1 MDDQTVQRLNAINRE
16 FYEVTA
22 AEFDQT
28 RGQPW
33 PGWERLLPYLRT
45 PLHILDV
52 GCGNGRFGI
61 FLAQHLE
68 GEIIYTGIDNNPA
81 LLAAAAA
88 ALAERPQVAVQLA
101 AHDLLEHLP
110 DTTTYDLIALFG
122 VLHHIPGAARRK
134 ELVRDLAARLKPGGL
149 LAFACWR
156 FYEYPRFRERIL
168 PWPDDLK
175 AEPGDCLLDW
185 RRGAFARRYCH
196 YVDDAEH
203 TTLVAASGLTEIIT
217 YRADG
222 FTGDVNRYSL
232 LQK

>member
-1 MDDQTVQRLNAINRE
+1 MDEQTVQRLNTINRE
-16 FYEVTA
+16 FYETTA

-33 PGWERLLPYLRT
+33 PGWDRLLPYLTT
-45 PLHILDV
+45 PLHVLDV
-52 GCGNGRFGI
+52 GCGNGRFGV
-61 FLAQHLE
+61 FLAEHLD
-68 GEIIYTGIDNNPA
+68 GEIAYTGIDNNPA
-81 LLAAAAA
+81 LLVAAAA
-88 ALAERPQVAVQLA
+88 ALAGHPRLTARLET
-101 AHDLLEHLP
+101 HDILTPLP
-110 DTTTYDLIALFG
+110 ETMPYDLIAVFG
-122 VLHHIPGAARRK
+122 VLHHIPGAARR
-134 ELVRDLAARLKPGGL
+134 EALIRDVAARLKPGGL

-168 PWPDDLK
+168 PWPDDLT
-175 AEPGDCLLDW
+175 AEPGDYLLDW

-196 YVDDAEH
+196 YTDDAEH
-203 TTLVAASGLTEIIT
+203 SALVTTSGLREIAT